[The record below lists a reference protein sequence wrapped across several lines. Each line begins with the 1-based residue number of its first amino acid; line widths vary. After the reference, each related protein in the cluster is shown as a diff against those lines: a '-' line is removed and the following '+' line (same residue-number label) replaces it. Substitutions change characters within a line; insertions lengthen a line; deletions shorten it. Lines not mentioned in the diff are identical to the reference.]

1 VLNEWNPRLDKF
13 LSAFQLAQKNIKST
27 TVLVDDVISTINKV
41 CDAGAHKVVA
51 KMTFAQR
58 LAF

>member
-1 VLNEWNPRLDKF
+1 MLNEWNPRLDKF

-41 CDAGAHKVVA
+41 CDAGARKVVA
-51 KMTFAQR
+51 KMTFALR